1 MQRSKRPMGVE
12 PTSPA
17 WEAGVMP
24 LYDDRI
30 ISKNSKV
37 KPLSSRLET
46 SPGPQSQTRQS
57 THIHLIYD
65 EGFYV
70 RSPGFQ
76 LPCFCYS

>member
-1 MQRSKRPMGVE
+1 
-12 PTSPA
+12 
-17 WEAGVMP
+17 
-24 LYDDRI
+24 
-30 ISKNSKV
+30 V